1 MLRCELLEAQE
12 ALRSAPAGEELTP
25 NPQQQQQQQQEQEQQ
40 QQQQQQ
46 QQQREALALAAAETK
61 VLLLEE
67 HAQETLRKEAALHRQ
82 LEVYMCSHTA
92 GRWYVFVLLL
102 QCKEAALHRQ

>member
-1 MLRCELLEAQE
+1 VLRCELLKAQE
-12 ALRSAPAGEELTP
+12 ALRSAPARAERTP
-25 NPQQQQQQQQEQEQQ
+25 NPQEQEHEQEQEQQ
-40 QQQQQQ
+40 E

-82 LEVYMCSHTA
+82 LEVYVFSYCRLVCMCSPTA
-92 GRWYVFVLLL
+92 V
-102 QCKEAALHRQ
+102 

>member
-1 MLRCELLEAQE
+1 MLRCELLKAQE
-12 ALRSAPAGEELTP
+12 ALRSAPARAERTP
-25 NPQQQQQQQQEQEQQ
+25 NPQEQEQEQEQQ
-40 QQQQQQ
+40 EQQE

-82 LEVYMCSHTA
+82 LEVY
-92 GRWYVFVLLL
+92 VFSY
-102 QCKEAALHRQ
+102 CR